1 MILSVIFP
9 QSIKIRDVTLRDGLQ
24 NEPVFVETNQKINQ
38 INHLISAGFDRLEV
52 TSFVHPKWVPA
63 MKDADELAN
72 NLPMVQGVEYEA
84 LVPNKR
90 GLDRF
95 LTSKIHNALFFL
107 SASTKHNKAN
117 LNKSTDESLLEIKDL
132 IVETNKKGRKTIGAI
147 ATAFVCPFAG
157 IVPYA
162 EVERVAEYLV
172 NQGVNELGL
181 GDTIGKATPRQVYEY
196 ISRLAEKFPDI
207 PIGLHLHD
215 TYGYGLANVIAGIQA
230 GVYLVDV
237 AQAGLGGCPY
247 APGSPG
253 NIKASSVVEFLEQQ
267 NIRTGLN
274 IDILKELDSKFPQ
287 LLSDAKVLPKTEK
300 CFSW

>member
-1 MILSVIFP
+1 MIFP
-9 QSIKIRDVTLRDGLQ
+9 QKIKIRDVTLRDGLQ
-24 NEPVFVETNQKINQ
+24 NEPVFVETDQKIKQ
-38 INHLISAGFDRLEV
+38 IKQLIAAGFDRLEV

-63 MKDADELAN
+63 MKDADELSQ
-72 NLPMVQGVEYEA
+72 NLPMDLGVEYEA
-84 LVPNKR
+84 LVPNRR

-95 LTSKIHNALFFL
+95 LNSKIHNALFFL
-107 SASTKHNKAN
+107 SASTKHNQAN
-117 LNKSTDESLLEIKDL
+117 LNKSPDESLLEIKDL
-132 IVETNKKGRKTIGAI
+132 IEETNSKGRKTIGAI
-147 ATAFVCPFAG
+147 ATAFVCPFDG
-157 IVPYA
+157 VVPYS

-172 NQGVNELGL
+172 NHGINELGL

-196 ISRLAEKFPDI
+196 CSRLAEKFPDI

-253 NIKASSVVEFLEQQ
+253 NIQASRVAEFLEKQ
-267 NIRTGLN
+267 NIKTGLELEM
-274 IDILKELDSKFPQ
+274 LKELDRTFPQ
-287 LLSDAKVLPKTEK
+287 LLSNAKVLTKTVQ
-300 CFSW
+300 S